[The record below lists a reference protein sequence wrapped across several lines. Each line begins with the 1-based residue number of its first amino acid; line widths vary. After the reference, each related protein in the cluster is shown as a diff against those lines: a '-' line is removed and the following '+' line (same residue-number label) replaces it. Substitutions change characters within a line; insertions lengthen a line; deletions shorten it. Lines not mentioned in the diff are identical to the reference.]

1 MLPILGA
8 DGTAAGVIDEFTE
21 VTNATIAERR
31 VRTILRAG
39 EHSASAEGLQD
50 VWQAMLK
57 ALDENTH
64 DVPFAM

>member
-8 DGTAAGVIDEFTE
+8 DGTAAGVMDEFVE

-31 VRTILRAG
+31 VKTILRVG
-39 EHSASAEGLQD
+39 EHSASAERLQD
-50 VWQAMLK
+50 VWQAMLM